1 MHRLNI
7 SISMKSTE
15 ILEKIRLTFNELV
28 NTPKQEQVVKMIEA
42 TLMDGTKVEVTE
54 LAIGGIVT
62 IDGVPAPAGEHT
74 LSDGT
79 MIVLGDNGA
88 IMEIMPAEVEVEI
101 EAKKKDDEM
110 MNSFS
115 AFQTSTNEKFA
126 SYESKFANYE
136 QKFADY
142 ETRLNKATQV
152 IEGLLNLTQTL
163 AETPTGVADVAV
175 KSESKFS
182 KSDKEFKY
190 DILFS

>member
-1 MHRLNI
+1 
-7 SISMKSTE
+7 MKATE
-15 ILEKIRLTFNELV
+15 IIEKLRLTFNELV

-54 LAIGGIVT
+54 LVIGGIVT
-62 IDGVPAPAGEHT
+62 IDGVPAPVGQHT

-79 MIVLGDNGA
+79 MIVLGDNGV
-88 IMEIMPAEVEVEI
+88 IMEIMPAESEVEVEVSVPAV
-101 EAKKKDDEM
+101 EDMGAK
-110 MNSFS
+110 FS
-115 AFQTSTNEKFA
+115 AFESTTNEKFA

-163 AETPTGVADVAV
+163 AEAPTGVADAAI

-182 KSDKEFKY
+182 NNKEGFKY

>member
-1 MHRLNI
+1 
-7 SISMKSTE
+7 MKATE
-15 ILEKIRLTFNELV
+15 IIEKLRLTFNELV
-28 NTPKQEQVVKMIEA
+28 NTPKQEEVVKMIEA

-62 IDGVPAPAGEHT
+62 IDGVPAPVGQHT

-88 IMEIMPAEVEVEI
+88 IMEIMPAESEVEVEI

-115 AFQTSTNEKFA
+115 AFQNSTNEKFA

-163 AETPTGVADVAV
+163 AEAPTGVADAAI

-182 KSDKEFKY
+182 NNKEGFKY

>member
-1 MHRLNI
+1 
-7 SISMKSTE
+7 MKATE
-15 ILEKIRLTFNELV
+15 IIEKLRLTFNELV
-28 NTPKQEQVVKMIEA
+28 NQPKQEEIVKMIEA
-42 TLMDGTKVEVTE
+42 TLEDGTKVEVTE

-62 IDGVPAPAGEHT
+62 IDGIPAPVGEHK
-74 LSDGT
+74 LMDGT
-79 MIVLGDNGA
+79 IIVLGDNGA
-88 IMEIMPAEVEVEI
+88 ITEIKPAETEVEI
-101 EAKKKDDEM
+101 EVTAPAVEDMGAK
-110 MNSFS
+110 FS
-115 AFQTSTNEKFA
+115 AFENSTNEKFA
-126 SYESKFANYE
+126 TYESKFANYE

-175 KSESKFS
+175 KSETKFS

>member
-1 MHRLNI
+1 
-7 SISMKSTE
+7 MKATE
-15 ILEKIRLTFNELV
+15 IIEKLRLTFNELV
-28 NTPKQEQVVKMIEA
+28 NTPKQEEVVKMIEA
-42 TLMDGTKVEVTE
+42 TLKDGTKVEVTE

-74 LSDGT
+74 LMDGT
-79 MIVLGDNGA
+79 MIVVGDNGA
-88 IMEIMPAEVEVEI
+88 ITEIKPAQEIEVEVPVVEDMG
-101 EAKKKDDEM
+101 AK
-110 MNSFS
+110 FS
-115 AFQTSTNEKFA
+115 AFENTTNEKFA
-126 SYESKFANYE
+126 SYESKFASYE

-182 KSDKEFKY
+182 KPDKEFKY

>member
-1 MHRLNI
+1 
-7 SISMKSTE
+7 MKATE
-15 ILEKIRLTFNELV
+15 IIEKLRLTFNELV

-88 IMEIMPAEVEVEI
+88 IMEIMPAESEVEVEI

-182 KSDKEFKY
+182 KSDKDFKY

>member
-1 MHRLNI
+1 
-7 SISMKSTE
+7 MKATE
-15 ILEKIRLTFNELV
+15 IIEKLRLTFNELV

-54 LAIGGIVT
+54 LVVGGIVT
-62 IDGVPAPAGEHT
+62 IDGVPAPVGQHT
-74 LSDGT
+74 LLDGT

-88 IMEIMPAEVEVEI
+88 IMEIIPATETPIEVEI
-101 EAKKKDDEM
+101 EANQKDNEM

-115 AFQTSTNEKFA
+115 AFQNTTNEKFA

-163 AETPTGVADVAV
+163 AETPTGVADAAI

-182 KSDKEFKY
+182 KNTKEDFKY

>member
-1 MHRLNI
+1 
-7 SISMKSTE
+7 MKATE
-15 ILEKIRLTFNELV
+15 IIEKLRLTFNELV

-62 IDGVPAPAGEHT
+62 IDGVPAPVGQHT

-79 MIVLGDNGA
+79 MIVLGDNGV
-88 IMEIMPAEVEVEI
+88 IMEIMPAESEVEVEI

-115 AFQTSTNEKFA
+115 AFQNSTNEKFA

-163 AETPTGVADVAV
+163 AEAPTGVADAAI

-182 KSDKEFKY
+182 NNKEGFKY

>member
-1 MHRLNI
+1 
-7 SISMKSTE
+7 MKATE
-15 ILEKIRLTFNELV
+15 IIEKLRLTFNELV
-28 NTPKQEQVVKMIEA
+28 NTPKQEEIVKMIEA

-54 LAIGGIVT
+54 LAVGGIVT
-62 IDGVPAPAGEHT
+62 IDGVPAPVGEHT

-88 IMEIMPAEVEVEI
+88 ILEIKPAESEVEVEI

-115 AFQTSTNEKFA
+115 AFQNSTNEKFA

-163 AETPTGVADVAV
+163 AEAPTGVADAAI

-182 KSDKEFKY
+182 KNTKEDFKY

>member
-1 MHRLNI
+1 
-7 SISMKSTE
+7 MKATE
-15 ILEKIRLTFNELV
+15 IIEKLRLTFNELV

-42 TLMDGTKVEVTE
+42 TLQDGTKVEVTE

-182 KSDKEFKY
+182 KSDKDFKY

>member
-1 MHRLNI
+1 
-7 SISMKSTE
+7 MKATE
-15 ILEKIRLTFNELV
+15 IIEKLRLTFNELV
-28 NTPKQEQVVKMIEA
+28 NTPKQEEVVKMIEA
-42 TLMDGTKVEVTE
+42 TLKDGTKVEVTE
-54 LAIGGIVT
+54 LAVGGIVT
-62 IDGVPAPAGEHT
+62 IEGVPAPAGEHT

-79 MIVLGDNGA
+79 MIVVGDNGA
-88 IMEIMPAEVEVEI
+88 ITEIKPAESEVEVEVSVPAV
-101 EAKKKDDEM
+101 EDMGAK
-110 MNSFS
+110 FS
-115 AFQTSTNEKFA
+115 AFENSTNEKFA

-175 KSESKFS
+175 KTESKFS